1 MKITSAK
8 IIKLESK
15 DKYSGDVQDLQIGSR
30 WLIDVEVI
38 IEGHAE
44 PYVANLQV
52 RYVPELEEPEIE
64 QNYELLG
71 VYLADE
77 SKDQVP
83 EIKEQLDSVQQNIM
97 KLYVNLLQVENI
109 DFERLYVALETTLRD
124 FSPE

>member
-15 DKYSGDVQDLQIGSR
+15 DKYSGEKEDLQIGNR
-30 WLIDVEVI
+30 WLLDVEFT
-38 IEGHAE
+38 IEGHLQ
-44 PYVANLQV
+44 PYEANLQV
-52 RYVPELEEPEIE
+52 RYLPEQDEELE

-71 VYLADE
+71 VYLLDE

-83 EIKEQLDSVQQNIM
+83 EVKEQLDYVQQNLM
-97 KLYVNLLQVENI
+97 KVYINLFQVENI
-109 DFERLYVALETTLRD
+109 DFERLYVALETTLKD